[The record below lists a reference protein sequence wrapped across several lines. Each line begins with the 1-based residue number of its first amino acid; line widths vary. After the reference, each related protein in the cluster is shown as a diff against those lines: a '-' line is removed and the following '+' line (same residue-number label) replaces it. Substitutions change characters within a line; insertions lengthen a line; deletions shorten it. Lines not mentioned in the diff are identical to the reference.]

1 MQRCSHSEWW
11 ASETYENI
19 YNNAA
24 KSIFPQATVLMCY
37 FHVLVNL
44 KNQSFNRTLKR
55 EFFKRRR
62 LSVFGCLTKLE
73 EVIKY
78 YSSIH
83 IIFHSLPK
91 YQERLQK
98 LSFYYTTESFIKT
111 NKYTY
116 EVCSRYLI
124 KLKNNSCS
132 CWYFSKWGICKHAM
146 AFSNVYDLS

>member
-1 MQRCSHSEWW
+1 MHTNGFSPKQLLACAHKRVSV
-11 ASETYENI
+11 
-19 YNNAA
+19 
-24 KSIFPQATVLMCY
+24 K
-37 FHVLVNL
+37 
-44 KNQSFNRTLKR
+44 KNS
-55 EFFKRRR
+55 
-62 LSVFGCLTKLE
+62 KLE

-98 LSFYYTTESFIKT
+98 LSFDYTTESFVKT

-132 CWYFSKWGICKHAM
+132 CWYFSKWGICKHAV
-146 AFSNVYDLS
+146 AFSNVYGLSWFGDKYRIERSKFHTLFKKKVDLH

>member
-1 MQRCSHSEWW
+1 
-11 ASETYENI
+11 
-19 YNNAA
+19 
-24 KSIFPQATVLMCY
+24 MCY

-98 LSFYYTTESFIKT
+98 LSFNYTTESFVKI

-116 EVCSRYLI
+116 EVCERYLI
-124 KLKNNSCS
+124 INGSISLILALEKVGFIKRRIRFHLPGQFEVSRFL
-132 CWYFSKWGICKHAM
+132 Y
-146 AFSNVYDLS
+146 